1 MKKTVT
7 SIIVFACTAA
17 MLCGCKGKKD
27 NDRLSAPYS
36 IPDKINSGSSEVSN
50 ITSDET
56 FEETGSVSSKTSK
69 SESKKNDSTIT
80 VFDEVKA
87 DGKAEDIDFPPENTE
102 SQTTSESKE
111 NKEPENS
118 KNSEEKAPGEN
129 KTPSEKPS
137 EDKNSSGTVSKDTMF
152 GWSVWK

>member
-1 MKKTVT
+1 M
-7 SIIVFACTAA
+7 
-17 MLCGCKGKKD
+17 
-27 NDRLSAPYS
+27 
-36 IPDKINSGSSEVSN
+36 
-50 ITSDET
+50 
-56 FEETGSVSSKTSK
+56 
-69 SESKKNDSTIT
+69 
-80 VFDEVKA
+80 FDEVKA